1 MKVTCLGHSGFAIE
15 SDDVTLVFDYYIDEH
30 GLLPAILQR
39 ASRVYVF
46 VSHSHRDHLNHD
58 IFQWNGMYP
67 VERYVIANECR
78 RKLSRSLCLDDYP
91 FTFLH
96 HDEDWDD
103 DIVHVHAFN
112 STDVGVCYMVDI
124 DGRRIFHAGDYNCW
138 HFEQEQGE
146 QGKRKALGDFNV
158 ILRAI
163 SSYVNHGLGGAGNL
177 ENSGRL
183 SGKVVDLAMFPV
195 IPNIG
200 GDFALGAR
208 LYLEAIPT
216 GHFIPMHT
224 WSRDREATQFHLYHS
239 PHGTCY
245 HSLFAGE
252 ELFLD
257 D

>member
-1 MKVTCLGHSGFAIE
+1 MKVTCIGHSGFAIE
-15 SDDVTLVFDYYIDEH
+15 TGEATLIFDYYTDEH
-30 GLLPAILQR
+30 NVLPAILER
-39 ASRVYVF
+39 APRVYVF

-58 IFQWNGMYP
+58 IFQWQGQYR

-78 RKLSRSLCLDDYP
+78 RKLGRSLDLAAFP

-103 DIVHVHAFN
+103 GTVHVHAFN
-112 STDVGVCYMVDI
+112 STDVGVCFMVDV
-124 DGRRIFHAGDYNCW
+124 DGHRIFHAGDYNCW

-146 QGKRKALGDFNV
+146 QGKKKALGDFNV

-163 SSYVNHGLGGAGNL
+163 EKYTTH
-177 ENSGRL
+177 
-183 SGKVVDLAMFPV
+183 VDLAMFPV

-216 GHFIPMHT
+216 SHFIPMHT
-224 WSRDREATQFHLYHS
+224 WGRDREAMQFHLYNN
-239 PHGTCY
+239 GTATTC
-245 HSLFAGE
+245 HALTAGK
-252 ELFLD
+252 ELYLGNKLGQ
-257 D
+257 